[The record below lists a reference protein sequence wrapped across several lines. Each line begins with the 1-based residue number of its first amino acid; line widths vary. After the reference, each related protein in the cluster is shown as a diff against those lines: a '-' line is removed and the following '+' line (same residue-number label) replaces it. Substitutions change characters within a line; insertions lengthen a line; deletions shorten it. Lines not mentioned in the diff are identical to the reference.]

1 MSKHEIVVGNYT
13 TKHFYMCGSAQKVM
27 RKNADKDGAEELTRL
42 QDEFYALEKEVMD
55 FGQAS
60 EQQKMKATQL
70 YDKIMTKAEEVG
82 IAGQVS
88 GYMKMHL
95 NSVLKGNPKPGFG
108 RTDLKESLIGFRK
121 MFENAPKRKS
131 DKYEE
136 VLDEKI
142 AGLVKKSD
150 KSGIAYGILK
160 KVYDRGMAA
169 WRTGHRPGTTPQQW
183 AFARVNSFITGGG
196 ARKSDNDLWK
206 QHKGK

>member
-95 NSVLKGNPKPGFG
+95 NSVLKGNPEPGFG

-136 VLDEKI
+136 EVLDEKI

-150 KSGIAYGILK
+150 KSGIAY
-160 KVYDRGMAA
+160 
-169 WRTGHRPGTTPQQW
+169 
-183 AFARVNSFITGGG
+183 
-196 ARKSDNDLWK
+196 
-206 QHKGK
+206 

>member
-108 RTDLKESLIGFRK
+108 RTDLKESLMGFRK

-142 AGLVKKSD
+142 EGLVKKSK

-160 KVYDRGMAA
+160 KVYNRGMAA

-196 ARKSDNDLWK
+196 SRKSDADLWR